1 MECRRFVALHDEH
14 PTGEYLRLAGNLGVV
29 VLWLTGVSHRSDSLG
44 DFLLFHSGGSSQCSS
59 SSVFF
64 LSQNYYRWT
73 SREIKRIA
81 SVSLSPVYAHFGET
95 IAGLSTIRAFRHVPR
110 FVEHNFFL
118 VTNSVRAQFAS
129 LVAGS
134 WLSFRLQLIG
144 IVMVASI
151 SLIGVFE
158 HVYTIQGSNPSL
170 VGLSLSYILS
180 VTGLLNGL
188 ISSFTETEK
197 EMVGVERV
205 TAYIDDL
212 PIEGDG
218 DEAVAIVQESREQRG
233 ATVEYRHVTMKYNVE
248 HKPALDNVTFQIGA
262 NEKIGI
268 VGRTGSGKSSL
279 LATLFRTVN
288 LSDGH
293 IFLDNVDTTTLN
305 RQTLRYSIHLHSPLQ
320 KHLSMFSRQTLAI
333 IPQDPFLFSGTIRE
347 NLDPYQHFSEVE
359 IYRVLEKCD
368 LRGLVENLG
377 KTGRNSSASSGEF
390 FVRQWTRFDDC
401 RTGSE
406 LFGRPKTSENGMI
419 KGHG

>member
-1 MECRRFVALHDEH
+1 M
-14 PTGEYLRLAGNLGVV
+14 
-29 VLWLTGVSHRSDSLG
+29 
-44 DFLLFHSGGSSQCSS
+44 
-59 SSVFF
+59 
-64 LSQNYYRWT
+64 
-73 SREIKRIA
+73 
-81 SVSLSPVYAHFGET
+81 YAHFGET
-95 IAGLSTIRAFRHVPR
+95 IAGLSTIRAFRHVTR

-118 VTNSVRAQFAS
+118 VTSSIRAQFAS

-144 IVMVASI
+144 IVMVAAI

-158 HVYTIQGSNPSL
+158 HVYTVQGSNPSL

-212 PIEGDG
+212 PIED
-218 DEAVAIVQESREQRG
+218 DEEETVAITHENREEGG
-233 ATVEYRHVTMKYNVE
+233 ATIEYRHVTMKYNVE
-248 HKPALDNVTFQIGA
+248 QKPALDNISFQIRA

-293 IFLDNVDTTTLN
+293 IFLDNVDTTTVN
-305 RQTLRYSIHLHSPLQ
+305 RQTLRY
-320 KHLSMFSRQTLAI
+320 
-333 IPQDPFLFSGTIRE
+333 
-347 NLDPYQHFSEVE
+347 
-359 IYRVLEKCD
+359 
-368 LRGLVENLG
+368 
-377 KTGRNSSASSGEF
+377 
-390 FVRQWTRFDDC
+390 
-401 RTGSE
+401 
-406 LFGRPKTSENGMI
+406 
-419 KGHG
+419 